1 MTLDLNTLI
10 QRKAGFGDNLLL
22 FKWKNDPEARQASFI
37 TEAIKLK
44 NHNKWL
50 ISVINNPNILMYIL
64 EYESSPIGMY
74 RLDITEDSA
83 TIDITVDSEYRGQG
97 IGKQIIGQ
105 MILTAKNVGIKK
117 LIAEVKKDNIPSN
130 KLFLS
135 SGFYKVKE
143 DVKNG
148 SPYSS
153 YEFNVK

>member
-22 FKWKNDPEARQASFI
+22 FKWKNDPEVRQASFI

-64 EYESSPIGMY
+64 EYESSPVGMY
-74 RLDITEDSA
+74 RLDITGDSA

-97 IGKQIIGQ
+97 IGKLIIRKL
-105 MILTAKNVGIKK
+105 IATAKNAGVKK
-117 LIAEVKKDNIPSN
+117 LIAEVKENNVPSK
-130 KLFLS
+130 KLFLT
-135 SGFYKVKE
+135 SGFIKVKE
-143 DVKNG
+143 GIKLG
-148 SPYSS
+148 FPYST